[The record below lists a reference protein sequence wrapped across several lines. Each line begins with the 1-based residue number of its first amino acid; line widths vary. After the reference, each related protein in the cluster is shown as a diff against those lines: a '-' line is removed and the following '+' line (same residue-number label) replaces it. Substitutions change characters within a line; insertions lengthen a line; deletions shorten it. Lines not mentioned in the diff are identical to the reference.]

1 MGGMNMSKI
10 RLTIDCSRE
19 RIATASDRETGF
31 TLIEMS
37 IAMAVLLIGV
47 VSIAGISG
55 YISRANTVSNVLNVL
70 TTTAQDQID
79 TLRAARWTIGSE
91 DPRLAV
97 GGSLTSD
104 VANHFTTL
112 EDTAANDLIV
122 RWQVA
127 DGPGTSGS
135 VRTVVVKVVQVNA
148 QPMLARGFTVTTVIN
163 RE

>member
-1 MGGMNMSKI
+1 M
-10 RLTIDCSRE
+10 TIDDSR
-19 RIATASDRETGF
+19 RGIAAADRRELGF

-91 DPRLAV
+91 DPRLAI

-104 VANHFTTL
+104 VASHFTTL
-112 EDTAANDLIV
+112 PNTAANDLMV

-127 DGPGTSGS
+127 DGPGTTGS
-135 VRTVVVKVVQVNA
+135 VRTIVINVVQVNA
-148 QPMLARGFTVTTVIN
+148 QPILSRGFTVTTVIN